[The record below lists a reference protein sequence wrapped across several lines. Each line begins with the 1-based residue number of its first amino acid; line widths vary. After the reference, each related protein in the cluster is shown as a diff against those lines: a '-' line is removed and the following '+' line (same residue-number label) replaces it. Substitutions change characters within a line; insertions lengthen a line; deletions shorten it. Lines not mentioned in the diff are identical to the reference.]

1 MLTTKFAV
9 LQLALLKMCPE
20 NDPGGGAVSFRSSF
34 NSGLLLMTFFMYC
47 VLTTP
52 EYFYNKL

>member
-20 NDPGGGAVSFRSSF
+20 DGPGGGAVVAELF
-34 NSGLLLMTFFMYC
+34 
-47 VLTTP
+47 
-52 EYFYNKL
+52 